1 MLEIGAAIE
10 FISELDVFKGETKG
24 KLIPSV
30 AEGRVGLGTL
40 FGIKLDKVSE
50 PKEADGTGG
59 NAEGRV
65 EGRFEGRVE
74 GRFEGRVEGRFE
86 GRVEG
91 RFEGR
96 AEGRVDD
103 DKEVE
108 VKLREP
114 LLVGSKGEEYS
125 GRFEPGKFGAPGCK
139 GALKPG
145 YCIGG
150 CKEGGN
156 DRPGGGRSKDCWCK

>member
-1 MLEIGAAIE
+1 MLEIGGAIA
-10 FISELDVFKGETKG
+10 FISELDVFKGVTNG

-30 AEGRVGLGTL
+30 TEGRVGLGTL

-50 PKEADGTGG
+50 AKAADGTGG

-65 EGRFEGRVE
+65 EGRIEGMLEGRIEGILEGRIEGILE
-74 GRFEGRVEGRFE
+74 GRFEGRVDG
-86 GRVEG
+86 
-91 RFEGR
+91 
-96 AEGRVDD
+96 

-139 GALKPG
+139 EALKPG

-150 CKEGGN
+150 I
-156 DRPGGGRSKDCWCK
+156 DRTGGGRSKDCWCK